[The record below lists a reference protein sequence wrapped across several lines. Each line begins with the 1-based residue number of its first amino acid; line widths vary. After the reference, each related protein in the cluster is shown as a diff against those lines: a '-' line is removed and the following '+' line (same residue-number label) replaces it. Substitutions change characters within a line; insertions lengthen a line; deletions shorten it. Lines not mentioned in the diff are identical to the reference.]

1 MNWTLQG
8 AALTI
13 GYAVM
18 LGAGGIVAGLFLAGV
33 WFLVGLLGRDVFKRL
48 RRIYHLR
55 VIGYW
60 LDRLEKVGLREFEK
74 AEQQDQ
80 DQVARGVKRTP
91 FDAPL

>member
-1 MNWTLQG
+1 MEA
-8 AALTI
+8 AALMI
-13 GYAVM
+13 GYAM
-18 LGAGGIVAGLFLAGV
+18 MATGGGVLAGALLLVV
-33 WFLVGLLGRDVFKRL
+33 WWLVGLLGRDVFKRL

-74 AEQQDQ
+74 AEAHDKA
-80 DQVARGVKRTP
+80 QVAMSVKRTP

>member
-1 MNWTLQG
+1 MDA
-8 AALTI
+8 AALMI
-13 GYAVM
+13 GYAM
-18 LGAGGIVAGLFLAGV
+18 MATGGGVLACALLLCI
-33 WFLVGLLGRDVFKRL
+33 WWLTGLLGRDVFKRL

-60 LDRLEKVGLREFEK
+60 LGRLEKIGLREFEK
-74 AEQQDQ
+74 AEAHDK